1 VLLRYGPLYL
11 NAEEFLARKES
22 VVAQYY
28 RALGGCFWKS
38 KGREYWRFHQSR
50 LKDIGIKLEWA
61 KVAKAAIAEAMV
73 EARNP
78 MTAVRKVVAVL
89 KGRPPA

>member
-1 VLLRYGPLYL
+1 
-11 NAEEFLARKES
+11 
-22 VVAQYY
+22 
-28 RALGGCFWKS
+28 
-38 KGREYWRFHQSR
+38 